1 MGHVKVKVKIKNI
14 ERTKSKEVEGIVD
27 TGATRTIIPVSMAK
41 ELELKEI
48 GEVKV
53 KSGAGYLN
61 LKKAEAFIELQGK
74 ETRQVI
80 LISDFIDR
88 VLIGVLTLEDLEFE
102 VDPLSNKLKESE
114 LLFYLGVGKYWH

>member
-1 MGHVKVKVKIKNI
+1 MGHIKVRVKIGNI
-14 ERTKSKEVEGIVD
+14 ERTKFKETEGIVD
-27 TGATRTIIPVSMAK
+27 TGATRTIIPVSMAR

-48 GEVKV
+48 GEAKV

-88 VLIGVLTLEDLEFE
+88 VLIGVLTLEDLELE
-102 VDPLSNKLKESE
+102 VDPLSGTLKEGE
-114 LLFYLGVGKYWH
+114 LLFYRGVEK

>member
-1 MGHVKVKVKIKNI
+1 MGHIKVRVKIGNI
-14 ERTKSKEVEGIVD
+14 ERTKFKETEGIVD
-27 TGATRTIIPVSMAK
+27 TGATRTIIPVSMAR

-48 GEVKV
+48 GEAKV

-88 VLIGVLTLEDLEFE
+88 VLIGVLTLEDLELE
-102 VDPLSNKLKESE
+102 VDPLSGTLKEGE
-114 LLFYLGVGKYWH
+114 LLFYLGVEK

>member
-1 MGHVKVKVKIKNI
+1 MGHIKVRVKIGNI
-14 ERTKSKEVEGIVD
+14 ERTKFKETEGIVD
-27 TGATRTIIPVSMAK
+27 TGATRTIIPVSMAR

-48 GEVKV
+48 GEAKV

-88 VLIGVLTLEDLEFE
+88 VLIGVLTLEDLELE
-102 VDPLSNKLKESE
+102 VDPLSGTLKEGE
-114 LLFYLGVGKYWH
+114 LLFYMGVEK

>member
-1 MGHVKVKVKIKNI
+1 MGHIKVKVKIGNI
-14 ERTKSKEVEGIVD
+14 ERTKFKETEGIVD
-27 TGATRTIIPVSMAK
+27 TGATRTIIPVSMAR

-48 GEVKV
+48 GEAKV

-88 VLIGVLTLEDLEFE
+88 VLIGVLTLEDLELE
-102 VDPLSNKLKESE
+102 VDPLSGTLKEGE
-114 LLFYLGVGKYWH
+114 LLFYPGVEK

>member
-1 MGHVKVKVKIKNI
+1 MGHIKVRVKIGNI
-14 ERTKSKEVEGIVD
+14 ERTKFKETEGIVD

-48 GEVKV
+48 GEAKV

-61 LKKAEAFIELQGK
+61 LKKAEAFIGLQGK

-88 VLIGVLTLEDLEFE
+88 VLIGVLTLEDLELE
-102 VDPLSNKLKESE
+102 VDPLSGTLKEGE
-114 LLFYLGVGKYWH
+114 LLFYLGVGK

>member
-1 MGHVKVKVKIKNI
+1 MGHIKVEVKIGNI
-14 ERTKSKEVEGIVD
+14 ERTKSKEVEGMTD
-27 TGATRTIIPVSMAK
+27 TGATRTIIPVSVAK
-41 ELELKEI
+41 ELELKEL
-48 GEVKV
+48 GEAKV

-80 LISDFIDR
+80 LISDFIDK

-102 VDPLSNKLKESE
+102 VDPLSGTLKEGE
-114 LLFYLGVGKYWH
+114 LLFYLGEEK

>member
-1 MGHVKVKVKIKNI
+1 MGHIKVRVKIGNI
-14 ERTKSKEVEGIVD
+14 ERTKFKETEGIVD
-27 TGATRTIIPVSMAK
+27 TGATRTIIPVSMAR

-48 GEVKV
+48 GEAKV

-88 VLIGVLTLEDLEFE
+88 VLIGVLTLEDLELE
-102 VDPLSNKLKESE
+102 VDPLSGTLKEGE
-114 LLFYLGVGKYWH
+114 LLFYPGVEK

>member
-1 MGHVKVKVKIKNI
+1 MGHIKVRVKIGNI
-14 ERTKSKEVEGIVD
+14 ERTKFKETEGIVD
-27 TGATRTIIPVSMAK
+27 TGATRTIIPVSMAR

-48 GEVKV
+48 GEAKV

-88 VLIGVLTLEDLEFE
+88 VLIGVLTLEDLELE
-102 VDPLSNKLKESE
+102 VDPLSGTLKEGE
-114 LLFYLGVGKYWH
+114 LLFYLGVGK

>member
-1 MGHVKVKVKIKNI
+1 MGHIKVEVKIGNI
-14 ERTKSKEVEGIVD
+14 ERTKFKKVEGIVD

-48 GEVKV
+48 GEAKV

-61 LKKAEAFIELQGK
+61 LKKAEAVIKLQGK
-74 ETRQVI
+74 ETKQVI

-88 VLIGVLTLEDLEFE
+88 VLIGVLTLEDLELE
-102 VDPLSNKLKESE
+102 VDPLSGTLKEGE
-114 LLFYLGVGKYWH
+114 LLFYLGEEK

>member
-1 MGHVKVKVKIKNI
+1 MGHIKVRVKIGNI
-14 ERTKSKEVEGIVD
+14 ERTKFKETEGIVD
-27 TGATRTIIPVSMAK
+27 TGATRTIIPVSMAR

-48 GEVKV
+48 GEAKV

-88 VLIGVLTLEDLEFE
+88 VLIGVLTLEDLELE
-102 VDPLSNKLKESE
+102 IDPLSGTLKEGE
-114 LLFYLGVGKYWH
+114 LLFYLGVEK